1 MHPVN
6 PPNPQAPAP
15 DEPGQIVNF
24 RAVFNWVRF
33 IVQAGLRRKKVVF
46 FITATMVGLALVALQ
61 FIPRKYDVQCKVLAK
76 RSEILSTR
84 SDGQNA
90 ADPTRTAADIILS
103 TENLASLVDQTDL
116 VQQRKE
122 RRTPAQKLK
131 DSIFGLWSTPASD
144 ADMKKGMVEYLRSR
158 LQVWSSDGTIT
169 IAVTWPDGD
178 LAYRLVDAA
187 QRSFLESRHVQ
198 EVTTFGEQVA
208 ILEGHAATLVRDVD
222 AAVQKVQVLRE
233 KKKNELEGTSKKD
246 SKDSK
251 DSKSERRT
259 ASSEPRAN
267 AAAPAAPAP
276 SPERDRRLAE
286 LPALI
291 EAKQRLVD
299 DLDGE
304 RRRRLV
310 DLEAKLEKQR
320 GVLTDAHPEVAD
332 LKEAIAVAST
342 PSPQAARVRE
352 EIDAL
357 KAEQSRLLGDAA
369 PAAASGTAPG
379 TARGTASGAPR
390 RVSQYEPP
398 RPRPQAYGEA
408 ARREQ
413 EDDPEI
419 EFARSELDFAISKY
433 QGVQDAVRQ
442 TRLELETAQAAF
454 KYRYKIVTPPER
466 PRGPTS
472 PKPLLILIG
481 ALIAGL
487 GVGWVAAFGLEARE
501 GMLRQSWHVEH
512 LLDIPVLGEIQLP
525 KSTGSR

>member
-1 MHPVN
+1 VN

-33 IVQAGLRRKKVVF
+33 IGQAGVRRKKIVF

-61 FIPRKYDVQCKVLAK
+61 FIPRKYDVNCKVLAK

-90 ADPTRTAADIILS
+90 ADPTRTAADMILS

-116 VQQRKE
+116 VRQRKE

-233 KKKNELEGTSKKD
+233 KKKNELEGPSKKD

-251 DSKSERRT
+251 EAKSERRT

-332 LKEAIAVAST
+332 VKEAIAVAST
-342 PSPQAARVRE
+342 PSPQAARVRD

-357 KAEQSRLLGDAA
+357 KAEQSRLLGDNT
-369 PAAASGTAPG
+369 PSAPG
-379 TARGTASGAPR
+379 GAPSGSGAPR
-390 RVSQYEPP
+390 RASVSEYHPP

-419 EFARSELDFAISKY
+419 EFARSELDFAIAKY
-433 QGVQDAVRQ
+433 QGVQDAVRA

-454 KYRYKIVTPPER
+454 KYRYKIITPPER